1 MPHDKNGEL
10 VAVGDLVTIE
20 FVVTAV
26 HMSEDF
32 CNVNLE
38 SVEGMPPS
46 GTKTSLGAVNT
57 RQTVKVGTRNR
68 TSPYAEK

>member
-10 VAVGDLVTIE
+10 ISVRDHVTVE

-26 HMSEDF
+26 STGEEQ

-38 SVEGMPPS
+38 SVEGMPPN
-46 GTKTSLGAVNT
+46 GYKTSLGAINT
-57 RQTVKVGTRNR
+57 RQTVKL
-68 TSPYAEK
+68 EK

>member
-10 VAVGDLVTIE
+10 LKVGDHVTME
-20 FVVTAV
+20 FKVKEIHNT
-26 HMSEDF
+26 EDY

-38 SVEGMPPS
+38 SVEGMPPL

-57 RQTVKVGTRNR
+57 RQVIKVK
-68 TSPYAEK
+68 